1 MGEQEEID
9 KLAESLHQSGL
20 AASITDAKDKAKEIL
35 GYSNKGV
42 KIRVEEP
49 SVEKKEKVDSI
60 INEVDKEIE
69 TKKESE
75 KPVEKKLSQF
85 DDADFNVADSNM
97 KVGDLVKDEV
107 MTNDQEILQ
116 QEEEAQQIED
126 VTETEESSETDEDI
140 VKTNDEIDQE
150 EENKEETTEEQ
161 EEPEEEPDEDRPI
174 LTKEEK
180 DMTDLTKLFNPNK

>member
-9 KLAESLHQSGL
+9 KLAESLHKSGL
-20 AASITDAKDKAKEIL
+20 AASLTDAKDKAKEIL
-35 GYSNKGV
+35 NYSNKGV

-49 SVEKKEKVDSI
+49 SVEKKEKVDRI

-69 TKKESE
+69 NKKE
-75 KPVEKKLSQF
+75 PTEKKLSQF
-85 DDADFNVADSNM
+85 DDASFNVAESDM
-97 KVGDLVKDEV
+97 KVSDLVKDEV
-107 MTNDQEILQ
+107 MTNDPETLQ

-126 VTETEESSETDEDI
+126 ANETNDDI

-150 EENKEETTEEQ
+150 EDKEEK
-161 EEPEEEPDEDRPI
+161 EPKEDKPK

-180 DMTDLTKLFNPNK
+180 NMTDLTKLFNSNK